1 MKAPPPHIAWILPL
15 WLLAAGCALSTPD
28 TPAADPPVAVA
39 QPSPPVTVTQPAPR
53 DTPPPR
59 VATTAPQTPRR
70 PAPAVA
76 PPAKPPQPAAKAPQS
91 AAQARVPPAPA
102 LDLDG
107 MKARLRATKG
117 IGLFT
122 KMALKNQ
129 VDDLLDRFRDHYS
142 GKAKVAMADLRR
154 SYDMLM
160 MKVLSLVQ
168 DADQMLAS
176 AIVSSREAIWALLAD
191 PKKFSALNA

>member
-1 MKAPPPHIAWILPL
+1 VPL
-15 WLLAAGCALSTPD
+15 LLFTGCALITSDAPT
-28 TPAADPPVAVA
+28 ADPPVAA
-39 QPSPPVTVTQPAPR
+39 ATPAAPAPALPAPAAAPAPR
-53 DTPPPR
+53 G
-59 VATTAPQTPRR
+59 TTAAPQAPRR

-76 PPAKPPQPAAKAPQS
+76 SVAK
-91 AAQARVPPAPA
+91 VPPVPAPARTQPLLA

-122 KMALKNQ
+122 KIALKNQ
-129 VDDLLDRFRDHYS
+129 VDDLMDRFRDHYS
-142 GKAKVAMADLRR
+142 GKAKVTMAELRR

-160 MKVLSLVQ
+160 MKVLSLLQ

-191 PKKFSALNA
+191 PKKFAVLNA

>member
-1 MKAPPPHIAWILPL
+1 MMKASTPYVACALPL
-15 WLLAAGCALSTPD
+15 LLFAAGCASGTPD
-28 TPAADPPVAVA
+28 TPAANPPVA
-39 QPSPPVTVTQPAPR
+39 VTQPAPR

-59 VATTAPQTPRR
+59 VATAAPQPPKR
-70 PAPAVA
+70 PAPPVA
-76 PPAKPPQPAAKAPQS
+76 PGAKAPQPAS
-91 AAQARVPPAPA
+91 KPAQPATQARVPPAPA

-122 KMALKNQ
+122 KIALKNQ

-142 GKAKVAMADLRR
+142 GKAKVAMTELRR

-168 DADQMLAS
+168 DADQVLAS

-191 PKKFSALNA
+191 PKKFAALNA

>member
-1 MKAPPPHIAWILPL
+1 MKASMPYVACALPL
-15 WLLAAGCALSTPD
+15 LLFAAGCALGTPE
-28 TPAADPPVAVA
+28 TPVADPPVA
-39 QPSPPVTVTQPAPR
+39 VTQPAPR
-53 DTPPPR
+53 DTPPPH
-59 VATTAPQTPRR
+59 VATAVPQPPKTPTPPVAPAARAPQ
-70 PAPAVA
+70 PA
-76 PPAKPPQPAAKAPQS
+76 AKPPQPAS
-91 AAQARVPPAPA
+91 QARVPPALT

-122 KMALKNQ
+122 KIALKNQ
-129 VDDLLDRFRDHYS
+129 VDDLLDRFRDHYN
-142 GKAKVAMADLRR
+142 GKTTVAMADLRR

-160 MKVLSLVQ
+160 MKVLSLLQ

-191 PKKFSALNA
+191 PKKFAALNA